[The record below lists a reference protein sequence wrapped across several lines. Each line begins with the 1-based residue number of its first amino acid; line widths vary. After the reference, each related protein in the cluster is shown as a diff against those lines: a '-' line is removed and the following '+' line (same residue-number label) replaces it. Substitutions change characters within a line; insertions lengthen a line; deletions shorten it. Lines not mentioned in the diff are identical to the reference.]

1 MTHTIHRRGDRESL
15 ERDYIILVRE
25 YGQPEKTREAV
36 RILADHNPVGLI
48 KRRKGIPLRYMKNW
62 AGGMDK
68 KAIVKDPEPPTYVSG
83 VYTEKGDVEGV
94 VRDLVEAGL
103 GLPITISGIVEDVFE
118 ICMKTG
124 TGPHTVMLSMETIGR
139 TELLPD
145 DKILEITTMCGHGLV
160 SQHLVKHL
168 IDRVR
173 KRRMTAEAA
182 GFELG
187 KQCICNSFN
196 HIRAAKLIEEYIT
209 TRR

>member
-15 ERDYIILVRE
+15 ERDYIVLVRE
-25 YGQPEKTREAV
+25 YGIPEKTREAV

-48 KRRKGIPLRYMKNW
+48 KRRKEIPLRYMKNW
-62 AGGMDK
+62 EGGMDT
-68 KAIVKDPEPPTYVSG
+68 KALVDNTEPPTYVSG
-83 VYTEKGDVEGV
+83 VYAEQGDVEGV

-118 ICMKTG
+118 ICKKTG
-124 TGPHTVMLSMETIGR
+124 TGPHTVMLSVETVGR

-173 KRRMTAEAA
+173 KRRMTAEEA

-196 HIRAAKLIEEYIT
+196 HIRAAKLIEDYIGT
-209 TRR
+209 QR

>member
-15 ERDYIILVRE
+15 EGDYVVLVRE
-25 YGQPEKTREAV
+25 YGLPEKTREAV
-36 RILADHNPVGLI
+36 RILANHNPVGLI

-62 AGGMDK
+62 AEGLEK
-68 KAIVKDPEPPTYVSG
+68 KELVENPDPPTYVSG

-94 VRDLVEAGL
+94 VRDLVEADL
-103 GLPITISGIVEDVFE
+103 GLPITISGIVDDVFD
-118 ICMKTG
+118 ICNKTG
-124 TGPHTVMLSMETIGR
+124 TGPHTVMLSMETVGR

-160 SQHLVKHL
+160 NQHLVKHL
-168 IDRVR
+168 IDQVR
-173 KRRMTAEAA
+173 KRRMTAEEA

-196 HIRAAKLIEEYIT
+196 HIRAAKLIEEYVST
-209 TRR
+209 QR